1 MSELKDILKNIKDI
15 KKEMHD
21 KNVEIQKIEEKK
33 TLLNE
38 EIEMCVTKISWLQED
53 IEDMVHESFYN
64 VEYVKTQSDHIEIK
78 FKENAILNLAD
89 IMIYAKKI
97 DKDLKDFNIFS
108 YNDKF
113 FLRITLWGVK
123 YDYRYSKKHWRNWRN
138 YKQK

>member
-1 MSELKDILKNIKDI
+1 MSEFKDILKNIKDI

-38 EIEMCVTKISWLQED
+38 EIEMCVTKISWLRED
-53 IEDMVHESFYN
+53 IEDMVHETFYN
-64 VEYVKTQSDHIEIK
+64 VECVNTHPDHIEIK

-97 DKDLKDFNIFS
+97 DRDLKDFNIFS

-113 FLRITLWGVK
+113 FLRITL
-123 YDYRYSKKHWRNWRN
+123 
-138 YKQK
+138 

>member
-113 FLRITLWGVK
+113 FLRITL
-123 YDYRYSKKHWRNWRN
+123 
-138 YKQK
+138 